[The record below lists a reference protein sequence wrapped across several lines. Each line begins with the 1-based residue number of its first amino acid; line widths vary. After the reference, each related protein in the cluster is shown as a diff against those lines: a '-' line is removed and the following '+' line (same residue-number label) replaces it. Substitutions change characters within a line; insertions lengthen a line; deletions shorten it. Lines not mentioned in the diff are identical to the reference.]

1 MDATGRVAHVGV
13 ELAHETREVVVLEVL
28 GQEVAR
34 ELRRPPHDEGRP
46 VVVPRDDVV
55 HRRVVHQLVRLGEER
70 RGHGP
75 LPRSRC
81 RRRRLA
87 HSHSGGGLLGNHGG
101 ASHADRARVHRRA
114 GRERERERKVVLVD
128 SGSFRSRSME
138 RNRRRRVVGGDGEKR
153 DPPATRGEK
162 KGSFRRPSGR
172 PVPFGG
178 WMVRAGRWDNETTRK
193 FRCFWPVRCSGS
205 FKARRKNMCHV

>member
-81 RRRRLA
+81 RRRLRGGSWRLA
-87 HSHSGGGLLGNHGG
+87 HSHSGGGLLGDHGG
-101 ASHADRARVHRRA
+101 AADRARVHRRA
-114 GRERERERKVVLVD
+114 GRVRERE
-128 SGSFRSRSME
+128 E
-138 RNRRRRVVGGDGEKR
+138 GG
-153 DPPATRGEK
+153 T
-162 KGSFRRPSGR
+162 GR
-172 PVPFGG
+172 FWKFPV
-178 WMVRAGRWDNETTRK
+178 A
-193 FRCFWPVRCSGS
+193 
-205 FKARRKNMCHV
+205 